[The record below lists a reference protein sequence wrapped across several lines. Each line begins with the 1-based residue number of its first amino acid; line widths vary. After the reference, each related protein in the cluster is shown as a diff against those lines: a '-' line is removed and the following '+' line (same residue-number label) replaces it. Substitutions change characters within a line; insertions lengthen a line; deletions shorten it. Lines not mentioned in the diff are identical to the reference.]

1 MSLINKMKYIF
12 SLLSVLFL
20 QVLSFNVIKPKLCI
34 NCKYFITDND
44 NGKFGKC
51 SLFTKEE
58 NVNNYYMLV
67 NGISENKIIEYHYCR
82 TSRQIETM
90 CGKEGKMYKRKYIKK
105 GV

>member
-1 MSLINKMKYIF
+1 MKYIF

-34 NCKYFITDND
+34 NCRYFITDNVD
-44 NGKFGKC
+44 SKFSKC

-58 NVNNYYMLV
+58 NVNNYYVLV

-90 CGKEGKMYKRKYIKK
+90 CGKEGKMYKRKYIKREK
-105 GV
+105 V